1 MLLDRADF
9 FPADKN
15 TMANHY
21 TDLQAAPSWRNSSEI
36 CALADGERHLGH
48 ILQIGGRWYAFDATH
63 SNEDGDGFLN
73 LGSFA
78 GISSAKEA
86 VELSSGAGVLTY
98 AGAA

>member
-1 MLLDRADF
+1 MM
-9 FPADKN
+9 N
-15 TMANHY
+15 TETIQTAV
-21 TDLQAAPSWRNSSEI
+21 WRNSSEI

-63 SNEDGDGFLN
+63 FNDDLDGFRT

-78 GISSAKEA
+78 NIHAAKQA
-86 VELSSGAGVLTY
+86 VEASSGQKSLRHQY

>member
-1 MLLDRADF
+1 MNT
-9 FPADKN
+9 DKN
-15 TMANHY
+15 S
-21 TDLQAAPSWRNSSEI
+21 LQAQPSWRNSPEI

-63 SNEDGDGFLN
+63 FNDDADGFRT

-78 GISSAKEA
+78 SLVSAKEA
-86 VELSSGAGVLTY
+86 VELSSGYRQVQY

>member
-1 MLLDRADF
+1 MEMNRM
-9 FPADKN
+9 N
-15 TMANHY
+15 TQSN
-21 TDLQAAPSWRNSSEI
+21 LQAPAWRNSAEI

-63 SNEDGDGFLN
+63 LNNGGDGFRD

-78 GISSAKEA
+78 SIASAKQA
-86 VELSSGAGVLTY
+86 VELSSGHGLLLHY